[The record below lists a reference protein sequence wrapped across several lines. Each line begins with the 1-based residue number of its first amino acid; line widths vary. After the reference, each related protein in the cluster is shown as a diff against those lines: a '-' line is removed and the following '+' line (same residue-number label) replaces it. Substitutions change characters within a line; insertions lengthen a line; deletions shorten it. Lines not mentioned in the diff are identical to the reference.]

1 MHGIPCAPGRKAYL
15 LVGREVGALCVERLA
30 VFVSYIQL
38 SYAFRSFVQE
48 RLSSESGF
56 LFGSSY
62 GFVLGETQ
70 ILANLRSSWDSHHV
84 GFL

>member
-1 MHGIPCAPGRKAYL
+1 MGIRYSYL
-15 LVGREVGALCVERLA
+15 SVGQEVRALCVESLA
-30 VFVSYIQL
+30 VFVSYIQ
-38 SYAFRSFVQE
+38 SSFRSFVQE

-70 ILANLRSSWDSHHV
+70 ILANLRSSWDSRHV